1 MGHSGRTDF
10 TGFDFLFE
18 ISHRDVSPEIPVE
31 VDNNIIDP
39 SKVIEQSC
47 KIIVIGNL
55 GRVCFPFDF

>member
-1 MGHSGRTDF
+1 MT
-10 TGFDFLFE
+10 
-18 ISHRDVSPEIPVE
+18 PEIPVE

-55 GRVCFPFDF
+55 GSVCFPFDF